1 MGDHIKRY
9 TKSTKQHSKVP
20 IYWLLQS
27 SRKSYGLWVYYHRLD
42 SDLLF
47 KAQKY
52 VTTKLNLE
60 NAEMD
65 KLLNQVA
72 GLSGSQLRDKEKEIE
87 KQEAL
92 VSEISSFFD
101 KLKQVADLNLEPD
114 LNDGV
119 LLNFAPLWEL
129 TPWEEPK
136 KYWDDLLAGKYEW
149 SSISQQLRQRGMIH
163 A

>member
-1 MGDHIKRY
+1 MIKELDIVTLTHDIPDH
-9 TKSTKQHSKVP
+9 
-20 IYWLLQS
+20 
-27 SRKSYGLWVYYHRLD
+27 GLVKNTQGAVVHCY
-42 SDLLF
+42 
-47 KAQKY
+47 AE
-52 VTTKLNLE
+52 LN
-60 NAEMD
+60 

-72 GLSGSQLRDKEKEIE
+72 GLSGSQLRDKEKEVE

-101 KLKQVADLNLEPD
+101 KLKQVAALNLEPD